1 MTRATDMNRNF
12 SQMITMHCFDL
23 PKLIELI
30 EQWDI
35 KQASADVMGYM
46 GSRVL
51 ADRAQVGRYVVI
63 VEFGVVDPEVSAA
76 EEAER
81 NNERPETQ
89 AMAAAVAEITHG
101 PLEYQNFDEV
111 YSTNP

>member
-1 MTRATDMNRNF
+1 MNLNF
-12 SQMITMHCFDL
+12 TQLITLHCPDL

-30 EQWDI
+30 EQWDMQHATTDI
-35 KQASADVMGYM
+35 VGYM

-51 ADRAQVGRYVVI
+51 ADREQVGRYVVI

-76 EEAER
+76 EEAAR
-81 NNERPETQ
+81 NNERPETK
-89 AMAAAVAEITHG
+89 AMAAAVAAISHG
-101 PLEYQNFDEV
+101 ALEYQNFDEV

>member
-1 MTRATDMNRNF
+1 MNLNF
-12 SQMITMHCFDL
+12 TQLITLHCPDL

-30 EQWDI
+30 EQWDMQHATSDI
-35 KQASADVMGYM
+35 VGYM

-51 ADRAQVGRYVVI
+51 ADRDELGRYVVI

-76 EEAER
+76 EEAAR
-81 NNERPETQ
+81 NNERPETK
-89 AMAAAVAEITHG
+89 AMAAAVAAISHG
-101 PLEYQNFDEV
+101 ALEYQNFDEV

>member
-1 MTRATDMNRNF
+1 MNLNF
-12 SQMITMHCFDL
+12 SQMITLHCPDL

-35 KQASADVMGYM
+35 QHATTDIIGYK

-63 VEFGVVDPEVSAA
+63 VEFGVVDPDVSAA
-76 EEAER
+76 EEAAR
-81 NNERPETQ
+81 NNERPETK
-89 AMAAAVAEITHG
+89 AMAAAVAEIIDG
-101 PLEYQNFDEV
+101 APEYHDFDEV
-111 YSTNP
+111 YSTNR

>member
-1 MTRATDMNRNF
+1 VTRATDMNRNF

-51 ADRAQVGRYVVI
+51 ADREHDGRYVVI
-63 VEFGVVDPEVSAA
+63 VEFGVVDTEVSAA
-76 EEAER
+76 EEAAR
-81 NNERPETQ
+81 NNERPETK
-89 AMAAAVAEITHG
+89 AMAAAVAKIIDG
-101 PLEYQNFDEV
+101 APEYHDFDEV
-111 YSTNP
+111 YRTDR

>member
-1 MTRATDMNRNF
+1 MNLNF
-12 SQMITMHCFDL
+12 TQLITLHCPDL

-30 EQWDI
+30 EQWDMQHATSDI
-35 KQASADVMGYM
+35 VGYM

-51 ADRAQVGRYVVI
+51 ADREQVGRYVVI

-76 EEAER
+76 EEAAR
-81 NNERPETQ
+81 NNERPETK
-89 AMAAAVAEITHG
+89 AMAAAVAAISHG
-101 PLEYQNFDEV
+101 ALEYQNFDEV

>member
-1 MTRATDMNRNF
+1 MNLNF
-12 SQMITMHCFDL
+12 TQLITLHCPDL

-30 EQWDI
+30 EQWDMQHATTDI
-35 KQASADVMGYM
+35 VGYM

-51 ADRAQVGRYVVI
+51 ADREQIGRYVVI

-76 EEAER
+76 EEAAR
-81 NNERPETQ
+81 NNERPETK
-89 AMAAAVAEITHG
+89 AMAAAVAAISHG
-101 PLEYQNFDEV
+101 ALEYQNFDEV